1 MTTAGVKHVI
11 MAVSRHNQEL
21 EQDSV
26 AMHEEQ
32 RKLEREARSLAL
44 RLDAVLKDKFTAR
57 TSFDAD
63 TPIDKTLKFLQEVIA
78 VSICSCECGSAF
90 WMCKLL
96 NCFDAI
102 AAKRSSTA
110 QHSTAQH
117 STAQHSTAQH
127 TSACHNMHS
136 RQIMTWYHEYTVL
149 STAWQKH
156 STSSTAQHSIA
167 QE

>member
-1 MTTAGVKHVI
+1 MI
-11 MAVSRHNQEL
+11 DFVSRHNQEL

-78 VSICSCECGSAF
+78 VSVCSCKCKCGSAF
-90 WMCKLL
+90 
-96 NCFDAI
+96 
-102 AAKRSSTA
+102 
-110 QHSTAQH
+110 
-117 STAQHSTAQH
+117 
-127 TSACHNMHS
+127 
-136 RQIMTWYHEYTVL
+136 
-149 STAWQKH
+149 
-156 STSSTAQHSIA
+156 
-167 QE
+167 